1 MALLQILEYPDER
14 LRTIAEPVAKVN
26 DEIRKLVDNMLETMY
41 ESKGVGLAATQVD
54 IHKCI
59 VVMDFSEESNEPM
72 VLINPEFEPI
82 GEDLTDLSEGCLSVP
97 GFFELLD
104 RFAEVRLTAL
114 DRDGKEFSM
123 ELDGL
128 AAVCVQHE
136 LDHLNGKLFVDYLSK
151 LKQDR
156 IRKKLIK
163 NKRLETA

>member
-26 DEIRKLVDNMLETMY
+26 DEIRKLIDSMLETMY

-54 IHKCI
+54 IHKRI
-59 VVMDFSEESNEPM
+59 VVMDFSEEGNDPL

-114 DRDGKEFSM
+114 DRDGEEFSM